1 LFSLLEK
8 GRVIGIEVDLKPQN
22 RDAIRTGP
30 LASSISLVDGSS
42 VDANTLAAVR
52 AQIRTGEKVM
62 VVLDSNHTR
71 DHVLAELRAYAPLVT
86 TGSYIVVCDGHHAG
100 SRWSRAPLPTGAG
113 TIQTRPFLISF
124 PRAKTS
130 RWSSR
135 ASPFNESLVTKRVTY
150 CPNAYLKLR

>member
-52 AQIRTGEKVM
+52 AQIRTGEKAM

-100 SRWSRAPLPTGAG
+100 SRWSTAL
-113 TIQTRPFLISF
+113 L
-124 PRAKTS
+124 S
-130 RWSSR
+130 RLELEQS
-135 ASPFNESLVTKRVTY
+135 KRG
-150 CPNAYLKLR
+150 RF